1 MDTYDFEC
9 SIPGENS
16 YAIRATG
23 LLINGTVTI
32 NGNADLSSVIKFND
46 GGCVYGIT
54 LTQSPGFYDYVLNV
68 DAQGPKG
75 PFSGSGYLAFTD
87 KEPDCYKLSI
97 YSSRRSTHTLRYDS
111 QKPDIIKIQWN
122 NYSI

>member
-1 MDTYDFEC
+1 MNKYDFVC
-9 SIPGENS
+9 TNPGENS
-16 YAIRATG
+16 SAICTTG
-23 LLINGTVTI
+23 LLINGVVTI
-32 NGNADLSSVIKFND
+32 NGNEDLSSVIKFND

-54 LTQSPGFYDYVLNV
+54 LSQSPGFYDYVLNV

-75 PFSGSGYLAFTD
+75 IFSGSGYLAFSD

-111 QKPDIIKIQWN
+111 KAPDIIKIQWSDN
-122 NYSI
+122 AI